1 MQDITIQDLLAAGI
15 HFGHR
20 RSYWH
25 PSMEPYIYCER
36 DGLHIIDLRK
46 TLAHFQSVLKYVHS
60 LAQKGGKILFVGT
73 KPTARD
79 TIKEQAQ
86 RCGMP
91 YVDHRWLGG
100 MLTNYKTIRQSIKR
114 LRDLERMIENNEFEG
129 LTKKERLT
137 LMREQEKLE
146 QTLGGIKDMGSLP
159 DALFVV
165 DTGYERIAIEEA
177 RRLSI
182 PVIGVVD
189 TNHDPHKVDYVVP
202 GNDDA
207 FRAVEFYVKSAADTI
222 LEAREEVAES
232 MAGDAQEGEQ
242 DQESKRRRVVTK
254 KLSLKRGLSKQEE
267 GEEEQGAEQPSPQ
280 DTETAA
286 GPDQQ
291 QAQPESEA
299 AESAGTEASE
309 SQISEED
316 RQEQEQSD
324 KPSDS
329 ESTSKAGTGK
339 KGSTASTSSRSSS
352 SSKSSSTKSSSTKST
367 TKSTGEKQTK
377 QTQSKSSS
385 KGDAD
390 KSSSKSDKE
399 QSSGSQDTSQQENTG
414 EQTDDNDSQQ

>member
-1 MQDITIQDLLAAGI
+1 MQDITIKDLLAAGI

-25 PSMEPYIYCER
+25 PSMKPYIYCER

-46 TLAHFQSVLKYVHS
+46 TLAHFQSVLKYIHS
-60 LAQKGGKILFVGT
+60 LSQKGGKILFVGT

-79 TIKEQAQ
+79 TIKQQAQ

-159 DALFVV
+159 DALFVI

-177 RRLSI
+177 KRLSI

-189 TNHDPHKVDYVVP
+189 SNHDPHKVNYVVP

-207 FRAVEFYVKSAADTI
+207 FRAVEFYVKTAADTI

-232 MAGDAQEGEQ
+232 MAGDAEESEQ

-254 KLSLKRGLSKQEE
+254 KLSLKRGLSKQDAS
-267 GEEEQGAEQPSPQ
+267 EEQQADEHKTSK
-280 DTETAA
+280 DAETATDS
-286 GPDQQ
+286 DQP

-299 AESAGTEASE
+299 SASANAQTQLEQAATVKV
-309 SQISEED
+309 
-316 RQEQEQSD
+316 EQEQTEQQSVG
-324 KPSDS
+324 
-329 ESTSKAGTGK
+329 ESPANE
-339 KGSTASTSSRSSS
+339 ASTEEKHSAASDGSAS
-352 SSKSSSTKSSSTKST
+352 SSSTKSNSTKSSSQNVT
-367 TKSTGEKQTK
+367 DKGSLKDSKQQSWDRPDDDGQDSATGP
-377 QTQSKSSS
+377 
-385 KGDAD
+385 KGDD
-390 KSSSKSDKE
+390 NS
-399 QSSGSQDTSQQENTG
+399 QS
-414 EQTDDNDSQQ
+414 